1 MATQPHTQRNVYERG
16 EYDKARGKAN
26 EQILA
31 ARSRLPG
38 SYFPPSF
45 FFCLTAPRFGASF
58 AVAGAPAFAC
68 CVCVFF
74 ASAAGAQSLERWGT
88 TWKFKSNPHKPHIGF
103 RMCKSCLI
111 IKIMFIL
118 TKVAEKN
125 LFSLGRG
132 SSKTKKKRCHR
143 EIIGSREAHT
153 HTQFHSR
160 WRKEPC
166 ACAVL
171 RTSLGSWES
180 WRKKSC
186 SLFGAVWSSRSQRI
200 KRKSI

>member
-1 MATQPHTQRNVYERG
+1 MIKREVKRTSRSWQHDHACPAAIFPHR
-16 EYDKARGKAN
+16 
-26 EQILA
+26 
-31 ARSRLPG
+31 
-38 SYFPPSF
+38 F
-45 FFCLTAPRFGASF
+45 FFVLLLPALALHSPLQEHQLLL
-58 AVAGAPAFAC
+58 AG
-68 CVCVFF
+68 CVFF
-74 ASAAGAQSLERWGT
+74 ASAAGARSLERWGT
-88 TWKFKSNPHKPHIGF
+88 TWKFKSNPHKPHLGF

-186 SLFGAVWSSRSQRI
+186 SLFGAVWSSRSQGI